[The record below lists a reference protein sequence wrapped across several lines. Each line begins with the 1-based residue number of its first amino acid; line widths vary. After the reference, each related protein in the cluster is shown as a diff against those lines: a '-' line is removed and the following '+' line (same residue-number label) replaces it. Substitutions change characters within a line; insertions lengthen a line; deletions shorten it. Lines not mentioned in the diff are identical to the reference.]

1 MATIRVDKRV
11 GAPIELVFERL
22 TDHANYVDFRGIT
35 DSKLTHEGETERNGL
50 GARRSI
56 ASGPIRFEEEITAFE
71 RPTRMDYLIR
81 EVNAPIE
88 HEGGMITLAP
98 DGDGTRVLWVST
110 FQVPIRAVGPALGAL
125 MAATIKLGF
134 ISILRDVERLTG
146 QS

>member
-1 MATIRVDKRV
+1 MAEIRVEKRV
-11 GAPIELVFERL
+11 EAPIEEVFQRL

-35 DSKLTHEGETERNGL
+35 DSKLTREGETARNGL

-88 HEGGMITLAP
+88 HEGGTITLEP
-98 DGDGTRVLWVST
+98 DAGGTRVLWVST
-110 FQVPIRAVGPALGAL
+110 FSVPIRVIGPALGAL

-134 ISILRDVERLTG
+134 ISVLRDVERLTR